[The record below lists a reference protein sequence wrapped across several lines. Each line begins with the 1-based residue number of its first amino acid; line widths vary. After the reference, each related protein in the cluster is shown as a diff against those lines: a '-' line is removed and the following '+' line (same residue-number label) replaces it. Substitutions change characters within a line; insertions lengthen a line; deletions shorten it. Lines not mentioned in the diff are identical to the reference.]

1 MKPLT
6 NIIRKEVKE
15 LLTPATI
22 IPVVVMAV
30 LFASLGGMI
39 GGAQEEASKAPVIGL
54 IDLDGGNY
62 SQVISSYIS
71 ANSEIAYNGT
81 EVDVGLEAV
90 RTAGGPAVIV
100 VEPDFTSNISTG
112 VPGTVRVYWIMAGA
126 GVMDSVSSSVVDVI
140 LSGASQMLS
149 AKMIEEGASTNSSL
163 ILAPMVKSETTYFKQ
178 MTMDDISP
186 STVSGVLSSQ
196 SFLIPLVVM
205 LVILMSG
212 SSIIGSMGM
221 EKENKT
227 LETLLTMPV
236 KRRDIVM
243 GKLAGAAVV
252 GLLMAIVYMAGMG
265 YYMGSLQGQSAIDMA
280 RFGLVL
286 DPLDYLLV
294 GLSLFLAVLG
304 ALALCM
310 LMGAFARDFKSA
322 QTLTMPI
329 TFLAMVPFFIMMMKD
344 FSTLPLVGQAVI
356 FLIPFSHPMMVMN
369 NLMFNDYGLVIA
381 GIAYEAV
388 FAAVTVGLSVW
399 LFKKDM
405 LITGWK
411 KGSKKAVRGFMRKG
425 R

>member
-6 NIIRKEVKE
+6 NIFRKEVRE
-15 LLTPATI
+15 LLTPAAI

-30 LFASLGGMI
+30 LFAALGGMI
-39 GGAQEEASKAPVIGL
+39 GGAQQEASKAPVIGL
-54 IDLDGGNY
+54 IDMDGENY
-62 SQVISSYIS
+62 SHVVSSYIS
-71 ANSEIAYNGT
+71 ANSEITYNGT
-81 EVDVGLEAV
+81 DVDVGLETV

-100 VEPDFTSNISTG
+100 IEGDFTSNISSG
-112 VPGTVRVYWIMAGA
+112 VPGTIRVYWIMAGA
-126 GVMDSVSSSVVDVI
+126 GIMDSVSSSIVDAI
-140 LSGASQMLS
+140 LSGAGQMLS

-163 ILAPMVKSETTYFKQ
+163 IMAPMVKSETTYFKQ

-186 STVSGVLSSQ
+186 STVASVLSSQ

-236 KRRDIVM
+236 KRRDIVL

-265 YYMGSLQGQSAIDMA
+265 YYMGSLQGQSAIDMT

-310 LMGAFARDFKSA
+310 LLGAFARDFKSS

-329 TFLAMVPFFIMMMKD
+329 TFLALVPFFIMMMKD
-344 FSTLPLVGQAVI
+344 FNTLPPLGQAVI

-369 NLMFNDYGLVIA
+369 NLMFNDYWLVIA
-381 GIAYEAV
+381 GIAYEAL

-411 KGSKKAVRGFMRKG
+411 KGSKKAFGGLLKKG

>member
-6 NIIRKEVKE
+6 NIFRKEVKE
-15 LLTPATI
+15 LLTPAAI

-30 LFASLGGMI
+30 LFAALGGMI
-39 GGAQEEASKAPVIGL
+39 GGAQQEASKAPVIGL
-54 IDLDGGNY
+54 IDMDGGNY
-62 SQVISSYIS
+62 SHVVSSYIS
-71 ANSEIAYNGT
+71 ANSEITYNGT
-81 EVDVGLEAV
+81 DVDVGLETV

-100 VEPDFTSNISTG
+100 IEEDFTSNISSG
-112 VPGTVRVYWIMAGA
+112 VPGTIRVYWIMAGA
-126 GVMDSVSSSVVDVI
+126 GIMDSVSSSIVDAI
-140 LSGASQMLS
+140 LSGAGQMLS

-163 ILAPMVKSETTYFKQ
+163 IMAPMVKSETTYFKQ

-186 STVSGVLSSQ
+186 STVASVLSSQ

-236 KRRDIVM
+236 KRRDIVL

-265 YYMGSLQGQSAIDMA
+265 YYMGSLQGQSAIDMT

-310 LMGAFARDFKSA
+310 LLGAFARDFKSS

-329 TFLAMVPFFIMMMKD
+329 TFLALVPFFIMMMKD
-344 FSTLPLVGQAVI
+344 FNTLPPLGQAVI

-369 NLMFNDYGLVIA
+369 NLMFNDYWLVIA
-381 GIAYEAV
+381 GIAYEAL

-411 KGSKKAVRGFMRKG
+411 KGSKKAFGGLLKKG

>member
-6 NIIRKEVKE
+6 NIFRKEVKE
-15 LLTPATI
+15 LLTPAAI

-30 LFASLGGMI
+30 LFAALGGMI
-39 GGAQEEASKAPVIGL
+39 GGAQQEASKAPVIGL
-54 IDLDGGNY
+54 IDMDGGNY
-62 SQVISSYIS
+62 SHVVSSYIS
-71 ANSEIAYNGT
+71 ANSEITYNGT
-81 EVDVGLEAV
+81 DVDVGLETV
-90 RTAGGPAVIV
+90 RTAEGPAVIV
-100 VEPDFTSNISTG
+100 IEEDFTSNISSG
-112 VPGTVRVYWIMAGA
+112 VPGTIRVYWIMAGA
-126 GVMDSVSSSVVDVI
+126 GIMDSVSSSIVDAI
-140 LSGASQMLS
+140 LSGAGQMLS

-163 ILAPMVKSETTYFKQ
+163 IMAPMVKSETTYFKQ

-186 STVSGVLSSQ
+186 STVASVLSSQ

-236 KRRDIVM
+236 KRRDIVL

-265 YYMGSLQGQSAIDMA
+265 YYMGSLQGQSAIDMT

-310 LMGAFARDFKSA
+310 LLGAFARDFKSS

-329 TFLAMVPFFIMMMKD
+329 TFLALVPFFIMMMKD
-344 FSTLPLVGQAVI
+344 FSTLPPLGQVVI

-369 NLMFNDYGLVIA
+369 NLMFNDYWLVIA
-381 GIAYEAV
+381 GIAYEAL

-411 KGSKKAVRGFMRKG
+411 KGSKKAFGGLLKKG

>member
-1 MKPLT
+1 
-6 NIIRKEVKE
+6 
-15 LLTPATI
+15 
-22 IPVVVMAV
+22 
-30 LFASLGGMI
+30 
-39 GGAQEEASKAPVIGL
+39 
-54 IDLDGGNY
+54 
-62 SQVISSYIS
+62 
-71 ANSEIAYNGT
+71 
-81 EVDVGLEAV
+81 
-90 RTAGGPAVIV
+90 
-100 VEPDFTSNISTG
+100 
-112 VPGTVRVYWIMAGA
+112 
-126 GVMDSVSSSVVDVI
+126 
-140 LSGASQMLS
+140 MLS
-149 AKMIEEGASTNSSL
+149 ARMIEEGASTNSSL

-212 SSIIGSMGM
+212 GSIIGSMGM

-411 KGSKKAVRGFMRKG
+411 KGSKKTVRGFMRKG